1 MFDVEKIR
9 QDFPILQE
17 KIHGKPLVFLD
28 SAASAQKPQA
38 VIDAV
43 SKFYAHEYA
52 NIHRGVYYLSAL
64 ATERYEG
71 ARKKIATWINA
82 RHDAEIIF
90 VRGATEG
97 INLIARTFAPFL
109 GLGDEIILTEMEH
122 HSNIVPWQMVA
133 EERGAL
139 INVVPMND
147 RGELELD
154 AYETLLKSPR
164 AKIVA
169 FTHVSN
175 ALGTINP
182 AKEMIDMAHQRGI
195 PVLVD
200 GAQAMPHMRVD
211 VQNLGCDF
219 YVFSG
224 HKLFGP
230 TGIGVLYGKK
240 EWLERLPPYQGGGDM
255 IHSVS
260 FEKTTFA
267 PPPHKFEAGTPHIAG
282 AVGLAAAMDY
292 LQTIGMSSIE
302 AYEKQLLSYAHEVIG
317 NLEKVRL
324 IGTARRKASVLSF
337 IIEGV
342 HPHDIGTI
350 LDHEGIAIRAGHH
363 CAQPIMQHYKVPAT
377 ARASFALYNT
387 TEEVDKLAQGVEKV
401 LEVFL

>member
-43 SKFYAHEYA
+43 SNFYAHEYA

>member
-1 MFDVEKIR
+1 M
-9 QDFPILQE
+9 
-17 KIHGKPLVFLD
+17 
-28 SAASAQKPQA
+28 
-38 VIDAV
+38 
-43 SKFYAHEYA
+43 
-52 NIHRGVYYLSAL
+52 
-64 ATERYEG
+64 
-71 ARKKIATWINA
+71 
-82 RHDAEIIF
+82 
-90 VRGATEG
+90 RGATEG
-97 INLIARTFAPFL
+97 INLIARTFAPSL

>member
-43 SKFYAHEYA
+43 SNFYAHEYA
-52 NIHRGVYYLSAL
+52 NIHRGVYYLYAL

-71 ARKKIATWINA
+71 ARKKIAAWINA

-97 INLIARTFAPFL
+97 INLIARTFAPSL

-211 VQNLGCDF
+211 VQDLGCDF

-224 HKLFGP
+224 HKIFGP

-282 AVGLAAAMDY
+282 AVGLAAAIDY

-337 IIEGV
+337 MIEGV